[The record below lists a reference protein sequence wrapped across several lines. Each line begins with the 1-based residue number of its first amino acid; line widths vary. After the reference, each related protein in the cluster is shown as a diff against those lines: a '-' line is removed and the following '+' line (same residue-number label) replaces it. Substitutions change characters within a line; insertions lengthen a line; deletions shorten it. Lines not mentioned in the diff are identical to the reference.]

1 MSVRATGSLI
11 GDAVITSSIKGPKMV
26 VQSVEEQEKLVTT
39 VWFSDDGQAQ
49 TAVFP
54 ASALDR
60 ADVVPKPAAKAGG
73 GAKAGKSGSGK
84 RGRPARK

>member
-11 GDAVITSSIKGPKMV
+11 GDAVITSGIKGPKMV
-26 VQSVEEQEKLVTT
+26 VQSVEEQKKLVTT

-60 ADVVPKPAAKAGG
+60 ADAAPKAAVKSSGG
-73 GAKAGKSGSGK
+73 TKTGTGK